1 MTTVAVF
8 GATGKLGRRLLP
20 ALSRSGMGCR
30 ALVHST
36 PLNSADAES
45 IHGSITEPEAVNE
58 VVSGADVVIQM
69 ATTKEDA
76 ETFFDVS
83 VKGTFNVLEA
93 CRRQGVGQ
101 FILLGGDASFGIWFY
116 PQPVPIDESHA
127 LAAYPG
133 YYAFS
138 KVLEETMT
146 EQYRI
151 QYGLPTTILRSSW
164 VHEDDDLL
172 NHFSLLKNV
181 DPAEKGHG
189 FGVVDE
195 ETLALVRAGEERI
208 PILID
213 RNGDPFRR
221 HIVHIDDVMQA
232 LDKVIDEPKAL
243 GTSFNIAAPAAFNYR
258 EAADYLSKKT
268 GIPTLEIRSPE
279 YHSFEIAIEKAR
291 DELGYAP
298 QNDIFK
304 MIDRALEF
312 RANQKSQAA
321 P

>member
-20 ALSRSGMGCR
+20 SLADRGMACR
-30 ALVHST
+30 ALIHTT
-36 PLNSADAES
+36 PLDCANALS
-45 IHGSITEPEAVNE
+45 IQGSITEPEAVNE
-58 VVSGADVVIQM
+58 VVNGADVVIQM

-76 ETFFDVS
+76 DTFFDVS
-83 VKGTFNVLEA
+83 VKGTFNVLES
-93 CRRQGVGQ
+93 CRQHKIRQ

-116 PQPVPIDESHA
+116 PQPVPIDEGHA

-138 KVLEETMT
+138 KVMEETMT

-172 NHFSLLKNV
+172 NHLSLLKNV

-189 FGVVDE
+189 FGEVDE

-213 RNGDPFRR
+213 RDGNPFRR

-232 LDKVIDEPKAL
+232 LHKVIDEPAAI
-243 GTSFNIAAPAAFNYR
+243 GTSFNIAGPAAFDYC
-258 EAADYLSKKT
+258 EAANYLSERT
-268 GIPTLEIRSPE
+268 GIPTQEIRSPE
-279 YHSFEIAIEKAR
+279 YHSFEIAIGKAR
-291 DELGYAP
+291 RELDYAP
-298 QNDIFK
+298 ENDIFG

-312 RANQKSQAA
+312 RANPQS
-321 P
+321 